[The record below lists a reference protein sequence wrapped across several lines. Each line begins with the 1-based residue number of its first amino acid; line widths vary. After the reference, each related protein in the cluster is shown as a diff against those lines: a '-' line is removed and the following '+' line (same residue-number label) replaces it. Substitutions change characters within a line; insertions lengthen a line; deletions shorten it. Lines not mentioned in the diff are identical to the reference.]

1 LRLAAETGA
10 SVRHAR
16 ISNVDGYVTIEDLG
30 STNRTMVNGNVIDSP
45 TRLRV
50 GDRVY
55 IGLVTLE
62 ARR

>member
-1 LRLAAETGA
+1 
-10 SVRHAR
+10 
-16 ISNVDGYVTIEDLG
+16 
-30 STNRTMVNGNVIDSP
+30 VNGNVIDSP